1 MEVRAYG
8 CDVKLWADVPKHLL
22 QDAEAVDA
30 AYNGVDIDIYFR
42 TKVELPEEAI
52 VGVCGWPAPVLKGRV
67 SD

>member
-1 MEVRAYG
+1 MPDDKR
-8 CDVKLWADVPKHLL
+8 C
-22 QDAEAVDA
+22 QA
-30 AYNGVDIDIYFR
+30 AFLITGSSFNGVDIDIYFR